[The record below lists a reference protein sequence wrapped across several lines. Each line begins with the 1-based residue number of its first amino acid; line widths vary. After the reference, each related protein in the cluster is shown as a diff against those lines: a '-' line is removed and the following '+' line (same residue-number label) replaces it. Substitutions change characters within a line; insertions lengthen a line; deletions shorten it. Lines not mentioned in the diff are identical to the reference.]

1 MTTNGMERR
10 LRSRPRPQHW
20 LWTWLL
26 LCAVAVLASGCG
38 GGPNATPQAPA
49 AAPRIVEHPADRT
62 VRPGEAAGFSVV
74 AEGAPPLA
82 YQWQRDGVDIP
93 GANEASYALPA
104 ATVNDAGA
112 RLRVVVRGPNGE
124 TVSDEATLRV
134 EGAPP
139 QVVALLQLG
148 VVSPGQPLVVTVKL
162 AGNPPFQ
169 YQWLR
174 NGAPIDGA
182 TGTTDESTIAI
193 GPLPLTLADDGVRV
207 AAVVANADGVIRS
220 PDAVISV
227 VGPRKIAAGSAH
239 TLATGADGTLWAW
252 GSNAS
257 GQLGDGGTASRAAP
271 MPAGVSGVVAT
282 AAGDHHSLAL
292 RADGT
297 VWAWGRNADGALGDG
312 STTDRS
318 VPQPVP
324 GLDRVVSIAA
334 GGGRSFAVRADGT
347 VWAWGENGTGAL
359 GIGTLTNATTP
370 TQVGVGSAGF
380 GSIIRVAAGRAH
392 TLALRVDGKVFQFGA
407 VLPTTPATT
416 GPQVRPSAIDELKNV
431 SMIAAGDQLSV
442 ALDVNGAVWSW
453 GQNDRGQLGLPN
465 TARRAVP
472 TRVTEQSDGLPM
484 PPVLRIDAGADFVLA
499 RVVDGSML
507 AWGAGDGGQL
517 GTGDQADRAAPT
529 RVVAFAQPLR
539 SIAAGAR
546 HGVGELFDGSLSAWG
561 LNDAGQLGITPAGG
575 VVPTPTAIP
584 ALDLD

>member
-1 MTTNGMERR
+1 MNSTTWRPPTR
-10 LRSRPRPQHW
+10 TRPLLR

-26 LCAVAVLASGCG
+26 LCAAALLTSGCG
-38 GGPNATPQAPA
+38 GGPSATPQAPA

-62 VRPGEAAGFSVV
+62 VRPGEPAGFSVV

-93 GANEASYALPA
+93 GANDATYALPA
-104 ATVNDAGA
+104 ATTADAGA
-112 RLRVVVRGPNGE
+112 RLRVVVRGPAGE
-124 TVSDEATLRV
+124 SVSDEATLRV
-134 EGAPP
+134 EGAAP
-139 QVVALLQLG
+139 QVLALLRLG

-162 AGNPPFQ
+162 AGNPPYQ

-182 TGTTDESTIAI
+182 SGTSDESTIAL

-207 AAVVANADGVIRS
+207 AAVVANADGVIRT

-227 VGPRKIAAGSAH
+227 IGPRKVAAGLAH
-239 TLATGADGTLWAW
+239 TLAAGTDGTLWAW

-257 GQLGDGGTASRAAP
+257 GQLGDGSNASRAAP
-271 MPAGVSGVVAT
+271 MPAGVTGVVAT
-282 AAGDHHSLAL
+282 AAGDRHSLAL

-297 VWAWGRNADGALGDG
+297 VWAWGGNAEGALGDG
-312 STTDRS
+312 STADRS

-347 VWAWGENGTGAL
+347 VWAWGENSTGAL
-359 GIGTLTNATTP
+359 GIGTLTNAATP
-370 TQVGVGSAGF
+370 TQVGAGTAGF
-380 GSIIRVAAGRAH
+380 GSIIRVAAGRTH

-407 VLPTTPATT
+407 VLPTSPATT
-416 GPQVRPSAIDELKNV
+416 GPQVRPAAVDDLKNV

-442 ALDVNGAVWSW
+442 ALDVDGALWSW

-465 TARRAVP
+465 VTRRAVP
-472 TRVTEQSDGLPM
+472 TLVAQQFDGRPM

-517 GTGDQADRAAPT
+517 GTGELADRAAPT
-529 RVVAFAQPLR
+529 RVVTFAQPLR

-546 HGVGELFDGSLSAWG
+546 HGVAELIDGSLSAWG
-561 LNDAGQLGITPAGG
+561 LNDAGQLGIAPAGG
-575 VVPTPTAIP
+575 SVPTPTAIP